1 MPQPPN
7 LQKMLAEAQAMLAQ
21 QQEAQEALKA
31 EKVDASTGGGSVKI
45 VMTGDLRVESLTID
59 PDAVDPEDVEMLQD
73 LIIAALNEAIRK
85 AEELQ
90 QSKLG
95 GAEQG
100 GFDPMSALESLGLG
114 GMGGMGGGG
123 GGGGLPGGMPPGGGG
138 GNRAA
143 RRAQKKK

>member
-21 QQEAQEALKA
+21 QQEAQEALKN

-45 VMTGDLRVESLTID
+45 VMTGDLRVESLEID

-73 LIIAALNEAIRK
+73 LIIAAVNEAIRK

-90 QSKLG
+90 QSRLG
-95 GAEQG
+95 GPEQG

-114 GMGGMGGGG
+114 GMGGLGGLG
-123 GGGGLPGGMPPGGGG
+123 GGGGLPGGMPPGGG
-138 GNRAA
+138 NRAA
-143 RRAQKKK
+143 RRAQKRK

>member
-21 QQEAQEALKA
+21 QQEAQEALKS
-31 EKVDASTGGGSVKI
+31 ETVDASTGGGTVKI
-45 VMTGDLRVESLTID
+45 VMSGDLRVQTLEID

-90 QSKLG
+90 QSRLG
-95 GAEQG
+95 GAEQGG

-114 GMGGMGGGG
+114 GMGGLGGLGG
-123 GGGGLPGGMPPGGGG
+123 PGGGGLPG
-138 GNRAA
+138 
-143 RRAQKKK
+143 

>member
-21 QQEAQEALKA
+21 QQEAQEALKS
-31 EKVDASTGGGSVKI
+31 EKVDASTGGGTVKI
-45 VMTGDLRVESLTID
+45 VMTGDLRVETLEID

-73 LIIAALNEAIRK
+73 LIIAAVNEAIRK

-90 QSKLG
+90 QSRLG

-114 GMGGMGGGG
+114 GMGGLG
-123 GGGGLPGGMPPGGGG
+123 GGGGLPGGMPPGAGG

-143 RRAQKKK
+143 RRAQKRK